1 MTLDFAIRLTEIG
14 LGLAYIQRSLEHLSA
29 GAGEPMLYAPRLVFC
44 AGLVAGVAPGWMA
57 LVLLVNGVALL
68 RRFGGPYNGGSTRMG
83 LLILI
88 CLTLAEFAP
97 GEPWRAT
104 AFGYLG
110 AQVALSYFI
119 SGWVKIVNPEWRSG
133 RALRDVFLFS
143 AYPACE
149 AFRRLADRPRLL
161 WAAGSAVM
169 ALELLFPLSL
179 LSAPTLYAALALC
192 AAFHLA
198 NAVLFGLNR
207 FFWIWLTA
215 YPSLIWLQE
224 RAFGVSIN
232 CQ

>member
-1 MTLDFAIRLTEIG
+1 MTLDLALRLTEC
-14 LGLAYIQRSLEHLSA
+14 GLALCLIQRSLEHLHA
-29 GAGEPMLYAPRLVFC
+29 RAGEPILFGPRLVLC
-44 AGLVAGVAPGWMA
+44 ALLLAGIAPGWMDLA
-57 LVLLVNGVALL
+57 LLVNGALLL

-88 CLTLAEFAP
+88 CLTGARFAP
-97 GEPWRAT
+97 DETWRAV

-119 SGWVKIVNPEWRSG
+119 SGWVKIVNPDWRSG

-161 WAAGSAVM
+161 TAAGWAVM
-169 ALELLFPLSL
+169 TLELLFPLSL
-179 LSAPTLYAALALC
+179 ASAPTLYAALALC

-207 FFWIWLTA
+207 FFWIWITA
-215 YPSLIWLQE
+215 YPSLIWLQA
-224 RAFGVSIN
+224 RAMGA
-232 CQ
+232 